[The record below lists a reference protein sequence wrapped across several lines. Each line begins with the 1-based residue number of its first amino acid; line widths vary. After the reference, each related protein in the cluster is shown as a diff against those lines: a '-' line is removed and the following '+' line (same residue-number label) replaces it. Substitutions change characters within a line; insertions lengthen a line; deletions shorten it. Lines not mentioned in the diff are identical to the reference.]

1 MLTPSNPSADSQ
13 VSSFCVVLL
22 LLSIPHIV
30 TFEIAL
36 CIISNTNR
44 FVYYCSS
51 SLSLSLSLTPHNH
64 QFAIYPHPLNEAN
77 VIKSTIRNKA
87 RVISRDQDYYYF
99 SSSEFSNTADWIDGQ
114 IYFFLNLIIG
124 SSLATLYTDSNL
136 SRSKQ

>member
-1 MLTPSNPSADSQ
+1 MLTPKFHLFVLFFFFYPFPTLSPLKSL
-13 VSSFCVVLL
+13 CVLL
-22 LLSIPHIV
+22 VIP
-30 TFEIAL
+30 IAL
-36 CIISNTNR
+36 CII
-44 FVYYCSS
+44 VLL
-51 SLSLSLSLTPHNH
+51 LSLSLSLTPHNH